1 MITRTQWLILLI
13 FYILYLFFGAWI
25 FRISE
30 YNHEYN
36 NLRRLHNKQRHLTD
50 AISQVKDLKIRYE
63 IRDSIREIERLTGDS
78 VLLPNTFR
86 NILSSHLEA
95 FERDANFTMP
105 PNITIPDFDSNNL
118 SLSDAI
124 LNGNFSQFQSVWVLD
139 ETGKVNET
147 LFEKFWKESKIDED
161 VAHQETMWTWY
172 NSFFFSFQTITTIGF
187 GMMAP
192 KTILGKSLLILY
204 SLFGVPFNGIVFAS
218 LADLFSKKFVK
229 KIDNKRYEL
238 KIMIVLDAILY
249 LIPGLFI
256 FFITP
261 SLIFMIV
268 EGWDYVSSMYY
279 VFVTLNTI
287 GFGDMVSGYVN
298 LSTTLLWL
306 YRIFIHAWI
315 IFGLGYLLMIITFIQ
330 KALRSKHLRLLD
342 RRVSKLKKQKKKQ
355 SENVQS
361 DLEKLRSILK
371 AIYYYQEREPVRILG
386 ERETPI
392 ILGNENI
399 NEDRRTALPLCLYPG
414 IVNRAYE
421 YGGDEMNDLKMIF
434 EDTFQKRKL
443 SKEVDPMEIFM
454 NIASTVI
461 KESDEKK
468 KLIKKMNREAHEKKM
483 KLKQNNNVHRDKRMS
498 HDGIVIE
505 DITDMENGP
514 KDDKE
519 ELQQGEYSLNP
530 QKLRTSL
537 RRKLSCWTMA
547 VIPSHKEVKETDSMY
562 SETTSS
568 QEPNDEDDD
577 DDDDD
582 ETKKDPSKINDL
594 GDLIDKV
601 GEIVNQEITGRS
613 EILKFNRTQSDSA
626 LCDMVNRDAPSFIP

>member
-1 MITRTQWLILLI
+1 MCI
-13 FYILYLFFGAWI
+13 
-25 FRISE
+25 
-30 YNHEYN
+30 N
-36 NLRRLHNKQRHLTD
+36 N

-86 NILSSHLEA
+86 NLLSSHLEA

-105 PNITIPDFDSNNL
+105 PNMTIPDFDSNNL

-139 ETGKVNET
+139 ESGKINET

-229 KIDNKRYEL
+229 KIDNKRL
-238 KIMIVLDAILY
+238 CKFIDN
-249 LIPGLFI
+249 LI
-256 FFITP
+256 
-261 SLIFMIV
+261 
-268 EGWDYVSSMYY
+268 
-279 VFVTLNTI
+279 
-287 GFGDMVSGYVN
+287 
-298 LSTTLLWL
+298 
-306 YRIFIHAWI
+306 
-315 IFGLGYLLMIITFIQ
+315 
-330 KALRSKHLRLLD
+330 LRLLD

-392 ILGNENI
+392 ILG
-399 NEDRRTALPLCLYPG
+399 
-414 IVNRAYE
+414 
-421 YGGDEMNDLKMIF
+421 
-434 EDTFQKRKL
+434 KRKL

-454 NIASTVI
+454 NIASSVI

-483 KLKQNNNVHRDKRMS
+483 KLKQNNNVHREKKMS

-514 KDDKE
+514 KDDTE
-519 ELQQGEYSLNP
+519 ELQQGEHSFHP
-530 QKLRTSL
+530 QKLRKSL

-626 LCDMVNRDAPSFIP
+626 LCDMVNRECTLIYSLKEEKSKRYDVKR